1 MTSCK
6 KTPRAARKDPAEAVL
21 DSEKKYREI
30 TEDLHEALCRMAR
43 PAGTNEYFSPSAEN
57 QKQTIR
63 PDRSLR
69 RGSFALQ
76 PSLA

>member
-6 KTPRAARKDPAEAVL
+6 KLRGLRKDPAEAVL

-30 TEDLHEALCRMAR
+30 TEDLHEALYRMAR
-43 PAGTNEYFSPSAEN
+43 PASLHEYFGTSTE
-57 QKQTIR
+57 KLKLTIR
-63 PDRSLR
+63 RDRSLR

-76 PSLA
+76 PFLA